1 MCGSGARCRC
11 GRAPLL
17 RPMGCNIRARQR
29 VGGRDRGCMHDSWK
43 IYTNEAADCRKEVE
57 ALRARREASV
67 LVRKHL
73 ASELDEARRRVELA
87 HGTHQRDEGLHERW
101 LADLLV
107 AGPELGKVRV
117 RLGDVVGQEGVDR
130 LRDGP
135 ERAGAARLA
144 LLGGTEVVL
153 QTLLQGLQQGEQSC
167 LFIRAWR
174 HFRVFVVRGSFS
186 SRGIRRAAGRRPTK
200 GHCDDWRRQRFQ

>member
-1 MCGSGARCRC
+1 MCASGARCRC

-87 HGTHQRDEGLHERW
+87 QHEVELIEAQIEQQRDKVPPSPASSGFVSPHGH
-101 LADLLV
+101 LLV
-107 AGPELGKVRV
+107 A
-117 RLGDVVGQEGVDR
+117 D
-130 LRDGP
+130 
-135 ERAGAARLA
+135 
-144 LLGGTEVVL
+144 
-153 QTLLQGLQQGEQSC
+153 
-167 LFIRAWR
+167 
-174 HFRVFVVRGSFS
+174 S
-186 SRGIRRAAGRRPTK
+186 SV
-200 GHCDDWRRQRFQ
+200 